1 MHPFYFCHAGN
12 AAGMSN
18 PFQLS
23 QEEHDAIYRLIE
35 ARYLPKS
42 QPQEQPTA
50 IITGGQPGSGKSG
63 ITTQAKSELAE
74 RGGYVLIDA
83 DKLRTFSPLYRAAL
97 EADDRE
103 AANLTH
109 PDAGRWSQRLTVAGA
124 QGRRNLI
131 IDQTSKDAA
140 SVENLAGQLKDAGYR
155 VELRVMA
162 VNERISEQRIHTRY
176 EQQKAIQ
183 GHGRF
188 STKNNHDL
196 AYAGVAKAVETVEQN
211 RSVDA
216 LYLYDKNHQ
225 RISENTLQDGE
236 WTRPMTAAPTM
247 QAERHR
253 PLTLDERQ
261 ELAEQYDRLAAMLET
276 PERAATAAERETLSA
291 LRASAHHDLEAVA
304 SKVAEFKQAANYSND
319 RDPMDSIIRRGTM
332 IEVGLRHQDLLKAP
346 TTERLQ
352 QVARADLQD
361 FNYLAGKPE
370 QLDVALAMRPL
381 MGDPDYRAAV
391 LQDAPEGF
399 TSTLDAAQLAAEELQ
414 GLKGPELEQDPGFE
428 P

>member
-1 MHPFYFCHAGN
+1 MT
-12 AAGMSN
+12 N

-23 QEEHDAIYRLIE
+23 PEEHDAIYRLIE

-109 PDAGRWSQRLTVAGA
+109 ADAGRWSQRLTLAGA

-140 SVENLAGQLKDAGYR
+140 SVENLAGQLKGAGYR

-162 VNERISEQRIHTRY
+162 VNERFSEQRIHTRY
-176 EQQKAIQ
+176 EEQKAIQ

-188 STKNNHDL
+188 STKNNHDA
-196 AYAGVAKAVETVEQN
+196 AYVGVASAVEAIEQR

-216 LYLYDKNHQ
+216 LYLYDKNHH

-236 WTRPMTAAPTM
+236 WTRPMTAARSM
-247 QAERHR
+247 QAERNR

-261 ELAEQYDRLAAMLET
+261 ELADQYDRLAAMVEA
-276 PERAATAAERETLSA
+276 PERAALPEQRETLSA
-291 LRASAHHDLEAVA
+291 LRASAHNDLESVTA
-304 SKVAEFKQAANYSND
+304 KVSVFKAAAAYSDD
-319 RDPMDSIIRRGTM
+319 RSPMDAIVRQGTM
-332 IEVGLRHQDLLKAP
+332 IEVELRHEELGKSP
-346 TTERLQ
+346 TADRVEQ
-352 QVARADLQD
+352 IARADLQD

-370 QLDVALAMRPL
+370 QLQIAVAMRSL
-381 MGDPDYRAAV
+381 MDNPDYRSALLDAAPDDF
-391 LQDAPEGF
+391 Q
-399 TSTLDAAQLAAEELQ
+399 STLDAAQLAADDLPGYDSPQ
-414 GLKGPELEQDPGFE
+414 LSSDYDLE
-428 P
+428 